1 MIVAKDGSGDF
12 RTIQAAVNS
21 LPKDSSDPVHIFVKA
36 GVYKEK
42 VVIDRPNLTLEG
54 TARDKVLITYDDYA
68 LMKDENGKPIGTFA
82 TATVLFIGNDFTAKN
97 IIFENSAGSGSIVG
111 QAVAAYVDADQM
123 TFENCS
129 FLGHQDTLFLAPLP
143 PNPLKGESFGGPR
156 DELERKV
163 SRSYFHN
170 CDIEGDVD
178 FIFGSGTALFE
189 ECNIVSLNRD
199 ADPNG
204 YITAAST
211 PENEPFGFVFYNC
224 RLTSTAAADTVYL
237 GRPWRDFAKT
247 VFLNCWMDEHIKEEG
262 WHNWGKSEAETTA
275 IYAEVGSYGPGGHK
289 ENRVKWARQL
299 TEEEVE
305 TDMMNE
311 FINNQSKRA
320 RDNSESIKIFLAGDS
335 TVEDVAEELGN
346 HQGWG
351 QQLPQFFSNDVNV
364 INKAKGGRSTKS
376 FIDEGRLLE
385 LEHALSKDDYL
396 FIQFGHN
403 DQKLEDPTRGTEPW
417 GMYQTN
423 LTLFIETAR
432 KQGAK
437 PILITP
443 VSRRH
448 FADGEL
454 LRTLGEYP
462 NAMKELATKLE
473 VPLIDL
479 LEKSRELYKELGE
492 EKTKQLFA
500 WYQRTGE
507 TTPPD
512 NTHFSEYG
520 AFKIAELVIE
530 GIDELGLDLS
540 DYIVGKE

>member
-1 MIVAKDGSGDF
+1 
-12 RTIQAAVNS
+12 
-21 LPKDSSDPVHIFVKA
+21 
-36 GVYKEK
+36 
-42 VVIDRPNLTLEG
+42 
-54 TARDKVLITYDDYA
+54 
-68 LMKDENGKPIGTFA
+68 MK
-82 TATVLFIGNDFTAKN
+82 
-97 IIFENSAGSGSIVG
+97 
-111 QAVAAYVDADQM
+111 
-123 TFENCS
+123 
-129 FLGHQDTLFLAPLP
+129 
-143 PNPLKGESFGGPR
+143 
-156 DELERKV
+156 
-163 SRSYFHN
+163 
-170 CDIEGDVD
+170 
-178 FIFGSGTALFE
+178 
-189 ECNIVSLNRD
+189 
-199 ADPNG
+199 
-204 YITAAST
+204 
-211 PENEPFGFVFYNC
+211 
-224 RLTSTAAADTVYL
+224 
-237 GRPWRDFAKT
+237 
-247 VFLNCWMDEHIKEEG
+247 
-262 WHNWGKSEAETTA
+262 
-275 IYAEVGSYGPGGHK
+275 
-289 ENRVKWARQL
+289 
-299 TEEEVE
+299 
-305 TDMMNE
+305 E

-320 RDNSESIKIFLAGDS
+320 GDNSATIKIYLAGDS

-351 QQLPQFFSNDVNV
+351 QQLPQFFSSEVNV

-423 LTLFIETAR
+423 LTLYIETAQ

-443 VSRRH
+443 VSRRF

-454 LRTLGEYP
+454 VRTLGEYP
-462 NAMKELATKLE
+462 NAMKELAKKLE

-479 LEKSRELYKELGE
+479 LEKSRELYTELGE

-520 AFKIAELVIE
+520 ALKIAELVVE

-540 DYIVGKE
+540 DYIVR